1 MATIKRRTVL
11 FADLRGS
18 TALYESLGN
27 AQATAVVTHTIDS
40 LARRVPAMG
49 GQLVKTLGDGLM
61 AVFAA
66 PAMAVATAIQMQDV
80 LEANAAAAPSA
91 AAMARLRL
99 QIAMAVGE
107 VVEVS
112 GDCFGDAVNV
122 AARLIDHAGD
132 NESLITREV
141 LDELAPETRAK
152 FRSLDKVHLRGR
164 AEPVEVHMMVASRGA
179 DTAATLMETR
189 LDLAEPEGLQLF
201 WRDEAHQF
209 TRADLPILI
218 GRGSTCGLHID
229 EARVSRTHARV
240 DWMGGSL
247 QITDLSINGTY
258 VRFSGDDEVLSLRR
272 GACTLHGSGD
282 IGLGGS
288 PNEVGV
294 PLLRFNVMSS
304 PDDTMPMR
312 LSVPPERG

>member
-80 LEANAAAAPSA
+80 LESNAAAAPSA

-312 LSVPPERG
+312 LSAPPERG